1 VVLGK
6 SMLAKVWLET
16 EGDHLEDVL
25 VDGRILSMCILRR
38 MRCESLGLILIAE
51 NRDRWRTM

>member
-1 VVLGK
+1 
-6 SMLAKVWLET
+6 MLAKVWLET